1 MSTLT
6 CNLPQCTLIKN
17 TPVPRWLNCAP
28 MHLQSQIQPLM
39 APTCMNAS
47 LHTQN
52 ALNQLKWSALLTHS
66 KCTQPT
72 QIKCSPYTL
81 TMRSTN
87 WNQVLPL
94 HTHNAL
100 NQLKS
105 RALLTHSECTQ
116 PTQMKCSPYTLTM
129 HSTNSNQ
136 DLQCWNVDTC
146 TSNASKYLQRA
157 PIQPLCTSKLEMAS
171 KVL

>member
-1 MSTLT
+1 MQIASMHSH
-6 CNLPQCTLIKN
+6 KH

-39 APTCMNAS
+39 APTCVNAS

-52 ALNQLKWSALLTHS
+52 ALNQLKSSALLTHS
-66 KCTQPT
+66 KCTQRT

-81 TMRSTN
+81 RMHSTN
-87 WNQVLPL
+87 SNQVLSL
-94 HTHNAL
+94 HTQNAL

-105 RALLTHSECTQ
+105 SALL
-116 PTQMKCSPYTLTM
+116 M

-136 DLQCWNVDTC
+136 DFQCWNVDTC

-157 PIQPLCTSKLEMAS
+157 PIQHLCTSKLQMAS
-171 KVL
+171 KSSKLLQSS